1 MKKKIKITAAQVKRV
16 TLWTLLVLLFTLFIY
31 VVVDSYGLDQ
41 VRSDSTIPES
51 IIIKGEYLDYLDSY
65 PNATTPSGVDIVVPG
80 IDAVDTTFVDKDYDE
95 IYGEDALYSTAVGYA
110 TWNVTVPIA
119 GFYNILLD
127 YIPEY
132 EGGANIERRIY
143 INGTVP
149 FDDLNNI
156 TFQRVWGDGGD
167 KIVDTT
173 GNEIKPN
180 QIEMPARRMAFV
192 KDEVGYVTEPY
203 LVYFNSGV
211 NTIKLESLR
220 ESISIFALHVRSVV
234 IYPTYEEV
242 KADYETAGYQKVDG
256 SISVLVEG
264 EDSTVRS
271 SSTIYAIS
279 DRTSAYNSPND
290 PVKIILNAIGGS
302 KWSTPGDWINWEID
316 VPETGLYQIS
326 MRSKQSASRGLFSTR
341 KVMIDGEVPFA
352 EAQNAKFVYSSDWSM
367 VTLGSEEEPYYF
379 YLTAGKH
386 TLTLEATLGDYGAQI
401 SRVQNV
407 IDDLNLMYREIISKT
422 GINPDEFVDY
432 RLTEQIPNLIATFEH
447 AVSELEGVEQA
458 ITQISGEKS
467 SETASLETIMFQL
480 RNFIN
485 KPRLIQRNIGSFS
498 TNISALGTW
507 ILTVSR
513 QSLVI
518 DYIIVHSD
526 DYALP
531 KANPNFFLGSWYG
544 IRSFVKSFFFD
555 YQSIGNRPANED
567 ADTVEVWLLTSESAG
582 REQGN
587 AIRTLIDS
595 SYTGNQNINLKVV
608 GPEVLLTATLA
619 GRGPD
624 IAINLWQGTPVNYAL
639 RGAIYDV
646 STFPDFE
653 DVITQFSPSAM
664 TPFEF
669 NGGYYALPNTQ
680 SFLML
685 FYRTDIF
692 QQKGWNVPATWEDVI
707 DLIPELQIQN
717 LQFYLPL
724 NTVGASSVVNQI
736 FASRLYQTGGTFYR
750 DMQNTNNE
758 TYLES
763 NFDSEEAMAAFEFWC
778 EFYTSYSFS
787 LTITG
792 ATFINRFRSGEMPIG
807 IAGYDL
813 YNTLAVSA
821 PEIKGKWAFALLP
834 GTDKGGG
841 VIDHRGAASSTAVVM
856 MKQTDVPDSAWEF
869 MKWWVST
876 PTQVGYAREIEAIL
890 GSAARHPTAN
900 IDAFKQLAWTVDEQ
914 AMLLQQWDVT
924 VGVPEVAGGYYMGRN
939 LENAFREVVN
949 NNYNP
954 REILE
959 NYIQTIDA
967 EITRKRKEFGLP
979 VAD

>member
-110 TWNVTVPIA
+110 TWNVSVPTA

-180 QIEMPARRMAFV
+180 QIEMPARRMSFV

-203 LVYFNSGV
+203 LIYFNSGV

-750 DMQNTNNE
+750 DMQNTDNE

>member
-65 PNATTPSGVDIVVPG
+65 PNATTPSGVDIVVSG

-110 TWNVTVPIA
+110 TWNVSVPTA

-180 QIEMPARRMAFV
+180 QIEMPARRMSFV

-203 LVYFNSGV
+203 LIYFNSGV

>member
-180 QIEMPARRMAFV
+180 QIEMPARRMSFV

-203 LVYFNSGV
+203 LIYFNSGV

>member
-110 TWNVTVPIA
+110 TWNVSVPTA

-180 QIEMPARRMAFV
+180 QIEMPARRMSFV

-203 LVYFNSGV
+203 LIYFNSGV